1 MNNYTCLVPILECI
15 LYNLYFLNGII
26 GQFLL
31 ILSWIMCVGGEY
43 LHVSTGARGVFSEVL
58 VSHELELEAGVSYSN
73 TGAEN

>member
-1 MNNYTCLVPILECI
+1 M
-15 LYNLYFLNGII
+15 YFI
-26 GQFLL
+26 QFVFFEWYYRSIFINL
-31 ILSWIMCVGGEY
+31 ILDYVCVGEY